1 MKIDKDKPLPDHTK
15 LDYDECCAL
24 LILKEL
30 FPDRYRVL
38 EISDKPDL
46 QGLNIG
52 VEVTIADD
60 RNHQEALNNWVKAY
74 NCDDEK
80 RREQYIERMK
90 QLGVTYT
97 GGIQSWPGW
106 NPSFKYV
113 KEAVNTKIKK
123 VKFGKYKHFL
133 SYELFIFTDTWMH
146 ETILKEAEKFFTDNN
161 VFEYFNRVYI
171 LENGFKLNIFE
182 QNNYQNVVIDI
193 AEQSERNIRA
203 RRMVEQAEN
212 QE

>member
-1 MKIDKDKPLPDHTK
+1 M
-15 LDYDECCAL
+15 
-24 LILKEL
+24 
-30 FPDRYRVL
+30 
-38 EISDKPDL
+38 
-46 QGLNIG
+46 
-52 VEVTIADD
+52 
-60 RNHQEALNNWVKAY
+60 
-74 NCDDEK
+74 
-80 RREQYIERMK
+80 
-90 QLGVTYT
+90 
-97 GGIQSWPGW
+97 
-106 NPSFKYV
+106 
-113 KEAVNTKIKK
+113 
-123 VKFGKYKHFL
+123 KFGKYKHFL